1 MKMSNEQKKGEIYE
15 QVTHLDVAPANS
27 FKELISSFEYA
38 ELCNRKNFVG
48 HITASGTI
56 IHFESKEVLLLHHK
70 FLDAWHVPGGHVD
83 PEDESTI
90 AAALREIEE
99 ETGIV
104 ASQLTPLNVT
114 DGVQYCVEINSH
126 PIPRNENKNEDAHY
140 HHDFRYVFGYNGDK
154 VIHIDSNESLNYKW
168 VSIDDKYFH
177 RIVDVA
183 QLEEILSTYEKQ
195 QIFSE

>member
-1 MKMSNEQKKGEIYE
+1 MNKAEIKVQMAHLECEVAKSFIELVEQF
-15 QVTHLDVAPANS
+15 DDAD
-27 FKELISSFEYA
+27 
-38 ELCNRKNFVG
+38 LCNRKNFVG

-83 PEDESTI
+83 PEDESTV
-90 AAALREIEE
+90 AAALREVKE
-99 ETGIV
+99 ETGI
-104 ASQLTPLNVT
+104 ASSQLTPLNIA

-154 VIHIDSNESLNYKW
+154 DIHIDSNESLNYKW
-168 VSIDDKYFH
+168 MSIDDEYFH
-177 RIVDVA
+177 RIVDVS
-183 QLEEILSTYEKQ
+183 QLKEILTNYEK
-195 QIFSE
+195 